1 MRKFLAILGILLFSA
16 VLAWTH
22 SGRTDKKGGHY
33 NRKTGEYHYHNSGVA
48 SANVDEVEIL
58 KAQVSTLSAEVQRL
72 RIQVKDLFVI
82 TERLKIPIVDV
93 DEGHYYYA
101 KTYDDKYRMLPSE
114 IPHASLYYEL
124 RHARLPTYSKE
135 KMREM
140 GDTLMKT
147 PRNHL
152 LNPFRKSFV
161 IPKEDVGYHPDME
174 KYISTLPAVMH
185 DPDME

>member
-1 MRKFLAILGILLFSA
+1 MKKFLAVLGILFFS
-16 VLAWTH
+16 VIWAWTH
-22 SGRTDKKGGHY
+22 SDRTDKKGGHY

-101 KTYDDKYRMLPSE
+101 KTSDGEYRMLPSE
-114 IPHASLYYEL
+114 IQHANLYYEL
-124 RHARLPTYSKE
+124 RHAKTYSKE

-140 GDTLMKT
+140 GNTLMET

-161 IPKEDVGYHPDME
+161 ISEEDVGYHPDMQ
-174 KYISTLPAVMH
+174 KYISTAPAVMH
-185 DPDME
+185 DPEIE